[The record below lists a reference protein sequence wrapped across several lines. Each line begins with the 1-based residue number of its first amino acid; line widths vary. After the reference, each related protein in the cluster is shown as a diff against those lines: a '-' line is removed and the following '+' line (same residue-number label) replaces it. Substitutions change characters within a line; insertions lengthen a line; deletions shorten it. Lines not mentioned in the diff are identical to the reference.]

1 MIRNDIV
8 LSILNRLLTDNAV
21 FSMSFGI
28 KEIVKSVRYE
38 YPSSKDSSKIVNY
51 KLLISIIQLI
61 QNPPVKNNPSSRLD
75 LPICPKF
82 DGRGIFSDIKMKL
95 FDE

>member
-1 MIRNDIV
+1 M
-8 LSILNRLLTDNAV
+8 NRLLTDNAV

-82 DGRGIFSDIKMKL
+82 DGMGDIL
-95 FDE
+95 

>member
-1 MIRNDIV
+1 MMIRNDIV

-82 DGRGIFSDIKMKL
+82 DGFGDNLNEII
-95 FDE
+95 